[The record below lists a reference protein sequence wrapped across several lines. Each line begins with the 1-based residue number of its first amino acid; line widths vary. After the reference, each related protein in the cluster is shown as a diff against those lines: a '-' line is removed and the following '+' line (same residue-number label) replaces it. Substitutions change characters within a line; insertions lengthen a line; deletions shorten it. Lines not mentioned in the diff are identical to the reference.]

1 MRLVWWGMIL
11 IITLSGCRDSTEVP
25 EISTQDFNIKEAYK
39 IEIVASEPIIEAPIA
54 IDWDR
59 QGRLWV
65 LEMPDYM
72 PDIDGVEE
80 HIPRG
85 RILILKDEDQDG
97 RMDHSTIFLDQLKQ
111 PRAIALLYGGLL
123 YAESPNLWFVP
134 IIDDQPGTPELV
146 DSLYATGGNVE
157 HQPNGLLLNID
168 NWIYNA
174 KSNYRYRKSGEQW
187 LKEPTAFRGQW
198 GITNDKWGNIYTND
212 NSNGLYGDHVLP
224 GTSTSNPHYH
234 PTNSVV
240 QDILKNRR
248 IYPTHSTA
256 INRGYTGVLDD
267 EDKVQS
273 IQCV

>member
-11 IITLSGCRDSTEVP
+11 IIALSGCKDSTEVP

-97 RMDHSTIFLDQLKQ
+97 RMD
-111 PRAIALLYGGLL
+111 
-123 YAESPNLWFVP
+123 
-134 IIDDQPGTPELV
+134 
-146 DSLYATGGNVE
+146 
-157 HQPNGLLLNID
+157 
-168 NWIYNA
+168 
-174 KSNYRYRKSGEQW
+174 
-187 LKEPTAFRGQW
+187 
-198 GITNDKWGNIYTND
+198 
-212 NSNGLYGDHVLP
+212 
-224 GTSTSNPHYH
+224 
-234 PTNSVV
+234 
-240 QDILKNRR
+240 
-248 IYPTHSTA
+248 
-256 INRGYTGVLDD
+256 
-267 EDKVQS
+267 
-273 IQCV
+273 